1 LKRDAAR
8 NATGVTAMLARRHA
22 LFAPAL
28 LLPGVARAQ
37 GAWPN
42 RSIRLV
48 VPFAAGGAADS
59 AARVLTPRMGEKLG
73 QSFVVENRTGAS
85 GSLGGGE
92 VARATDGHTF
102 LWDASSHIVN
112 PSLIRT
118 PFDYATAFAPISLVV
133 NFPSA
138 IAVKNDFRARS
149 LQEFVAAAR
158 TRPGTVTVG
167 TQGNAT
173 AGHLGLA
180 AFSKAAGIEVVHVPY
195 RGGAAAAQDLASGA
209 VDAVFTT
216 LVSAGPVVDGG
227 RARFLG
233 VGTLERVESRP
244 TVPTIAEQGFAG
256 FESNEWA
263 GLFGPAGTPAPVV
276 AAMYDALAEAI
287 AVPALRQ
294 RLVQIGCVPVASR
307 PADFAR
313 FVTEGRAAM
322 ATLVREA
329 NIRAE

>member
-1 LKRDAAR
+1 MRRALP
-8 NATGVTAMLARRHA
+8 LARPLLSRRAA
-22 LFAPAL
+22 LTAAAGLGLAPFAA
-28 LLPGVARAQ
+28 GAQ
-37 GAWPN
+37 SPWPQ

-59 AARVLTPRMGEKLG
+59 AARVLTPRMGERLG
-73 QSFVVENRTGAS
+73 QGFVVENRTGAG
-85 GSLGGGE
+85 GSLGGAE
-92 VARATDGHTF
+92 VARAIDGHTF

-112 PSLIRT
+112 PALLRGL
-118 PFDYATAFAPISLVV
+118 PFDYATAFTPISLVV
-133 NFPSA
+133 TFPSA
-138 IAVKNDFRARS
+138 VAVKADFPART
-149 LQEFVAAAR
+149 LAEFVAAAKA
-158 TRPGTVTVG
+158 RPGTITVG

-180 AFSKAAGIEVVHVPY
+180 AFARAAGIEVIHVPY
-195 RGGAAAAQDLASGA
+195 RGGAAAAQDLAASA
-209 VDAVFTT
+209 IDAVFTT

-227 RARFLG
+227 RARFLA
-233 VGTLERVESRP
+233 VGTLARVESRP
-244 TVPTIAEQGFAG
+244 DVPTIAEQGFAG

-276 AAMYDALAEAI
+276 AAMHDALAEAI

-294 RLVQIGCVPVASR
+294 RLVQIGCVPIASR

-313 FVTEGRAAM
+313 FVTEGRVAM

>member
-1 LKRDAAR
+1 MTISRRLS
-8 NATGVTAMLARRHA
+8 LAGIAGLA
-22 LFAPAL
+22 LSPLA
-28 LLPGVARAQ
+28 ARAQ
-37 GAWPN
+37 GAWPQ

-59 AARVLTPRMGEKLG
+59 AARVLTPRMGERLG
-73 QSFVVENRTGAS
+73 QGFVVENRTGAS
-85 GSLGGGE
+85 GSLGGHE
-92 VARATDGHTF
+92 VARATDGHSF

-112 PSLIRT
+112 PSLLRGL
-118 PFDYATAFAPISLVV
+118 PFDYATAFTPISLVV
-133 NFPSA
+133 TFPSA
-138 IAVKNDFRARS
+138 VAVKNDFPART
-149 LQEFVAAAR
+149 LAEFIAAAKA
-158 TRPGTVTVG
+158 RPGTITVG

-173 AGHLGLA
+173 AGHLGLV
-180 AFSKAAGIEVVHVPY
+180 AFARAAGIEVIHVPY
-195 RGGAAAAQDLASGA
+195 RGGAAAAQDLAAGA
-209 VDAVFTT
+209 IDAVFTT

-233 VGTLERVESRP
+233 VGTLTRVESRAA
-244 TVPTIAEQGFAG
+244 VPTIAEQGFAG

-263 GLFGPAGTPAPVV
+263 GLFGPAGTPASVV
-276 AAMYDALAEAI
+276 DAMYRALSVAI
-287 AVPALRQ
+287 ADPTLRA

>member
-1 LKRDAAR
+1 MTITRRTSFAAAAGLLLAPQAAR
-8 NATGVTAMLARRHA
+8 SQA
-22 LFAPAL
+22 
-28 LLPGVARAQ
+28 
-37 GAWPN
+37 AWPQ

-73 QSFVVENRTGAS
+73 QGFVVENRTGAS
-85 GSLGGGE
+85 GSLGGNE

-112 PSLIRT
+112 PSLLRGL
-118 PFDYATAFAPISLVV
+118 PFDYATAFTPISLVV
-133 NFPSA
+133 QFPSA
-138 IAVKNDFRARS
+138 VAVKADFPART
-149 LQEFVAAAR
+149 LAEFVAAAKA
-158 TRPGTVTVG
+158 RPGVITVG

-173 AGHLGLA
+173 AGHLGLV
-180 AFSKAAGIEVVHVPY
+180 AFARAAGIEVIHVPY
-195 RGGAAAAQDLASGA
+195 RGGAAAAQDLAAGA
-209 VDAVFTT
+209 IDAVFTT

-227 RARFLG
+227 RARFLA
-233 VGTLERVESRP
+233 VGTLARVESRP
-244 TVPTIAEQGFAG
+244 DVPTIAESGFTG

-263 GLFGPAGTPAPVV
+263 GLFGPAATPAPVV
-276 AAMYDALAEAI
+276 NAMYEALAEAI

-294 RLVQIGCVPVASR
+294 RLIQIGCVPVASR
-307 PADFAR
+307 PAEFAR

>member
-1 LKRDAAR
+1 MTLTRRATLGAA
-8 NATGVTAMLARRHA
+8 A
-22 LFAPAL
+22 AL
-28 LLPGVARAQ
+28 LPLAARAQ
-37 GAWPN
+37 APWPT
-42 RSIRLV
+42 RSIRLI

-73 QSFVVENRTGAS
+73 QGFVVENRTGAS

-112 PSLIRT
+112 PSLLRGL

-138 IAVKNDFRARS
+138 VAVKQDFAART
-149 LQEFVAAAR
+149 LGEFVAAAKA
-158 TRPGTVTVG
+158 RPGVLTVG

-180 AFSKAAGIEVVHVPY
+180 AFSRVAGIEVVHVPY

-209 VDAVFTT
+209 IDAVFTT
-216 LVSAGPVVDGG
+216 LVSAGPVVDAG
-227 RARFLG
+227 RARFIG
-233 VGTLERVESRP
+233 VATAQRVESRP
-244 TVPTIAEQGFAG
+244 DVPTIAEQGYAG

-263 GLFGPAGTPAPVV
+263 GLFGPASTPPSVV
-276 AAMYDALAEAI
+276 AALSAALSEAI
-287 AVPALRQ
+287 ADPALRA
-294 RLVQIGCVPVASR
+294 RLVQIGCVPVASS
-307 PADFAR
+307 PAEFAR
-313 FVTEGRAAM
+313 FVTEGRAQM
-322 ATLVREA
+322 AALVREA
-329 NIRAE
+329 NIRSE

>member
-1 LKRDAAR
+1 
-8 NATGVTAMLARRHA
+8 MILARRAA
-22 LFAPAL
+22 LGAAAAL
-28 LLPGVARAQ
+28 ALPGLARAQ
-37 GAWPN
+37 GSWPQ

-59 AARVLTPRMGEKLG
+59 AARVLTPRMGERLG
-73 QSFVVENRTGAS
+73 QGFVVENRTGAS

-92 VARATDGHTF
+92 IARATDGHSF

-112 PSLIRT
+112 PSLLRGL

-133 NFPSA
+133 TFPSA
-138 IAVKNDFRARS
+138 VAVKNDFPART
-149 LQEFVAAAR
+149 LQEFVAAAKAR
-158 TRPGTVTVG
+158 RGAITVG

-180 AFSKAAGIEVVHVPY
+180 AFSKVAGIEVVHVPY

-209 VDAVFTT
+209 IDAVFTT
-216 LVSAGPVVDGG
+216 LVSAGPVVDSG
-227 RARFLG
+227 RARFIG
-233 VGTLERVESRP
+233 VATTQRVESRP
-244 TVPTIAEQGFAG
+244 DVPTIAESGYPG

-263 GLFGPAGTPAPVV
+263 GLFGPAGTPPAVV
-276 AAMYDALAEAI
+276 SAMYEALSFAI
-287 AVPALRQ
+287 SDPAIRA

-307 PADFAR
+307 PEEFAR
-313 FVTEGRAAM
+313 FVREGREAM

-329 NIRAE
+329 NIRSE

>member
-1 LKRDAAR
+1 MTPSRRAL
-8 NATGVTAMLARRHA
+8 LA
-22 LFAPAL
+22 APAL
-28 LLPGVARAQ
+28 LALPGLARAQ
-37 GAWPN
+37 AAWPS
-42 RSIRLV
+42 RSIRLI

-59 AARVLTPRMGEKLG
+59 AARVLTPRMGERLG
-73 QSFVVENRTGAS
+73 QGFVVENRTGAS

-92 VARATDGHTF
+92 VARSNDGHTF

-112 PSLIRT
+112 PALLRGL
-118 PFDYATAFAPISLVV
+118 PFDYATAFAPVSLVV
-133 NFPSA
+133 TFPSA
-138 IAVKNDFRARS
+138 IAVKADFPART
-149 LQEFVAAAR
+149 LQDFVAAAKA
-158 TRPGTVTVG
+158 RPGVLTVG

-180 AFSKAAGIEVVHVPY
+180 AFSKVAGIEVVHVPY

-209 VDAVFTT
+209 IDAVFTT
-216 LVSAGPVVDGG
+216 LVSAGPVVDAG

-233 VGTLERVESRP
+233 VATSSRVESRP
-244 TVPTIAEQGFAG
+244 DIPTIAESGWAG

-263 GLFGPAGTPAPVV
+263 GLFGPASTPRPVV
-276 AAMYDALAEAI
+276 DALYAALAEAI
-287 AVPALRQ
+287 ADPALRA

-307 PADFAR
+307 PEEFAR
-313 FVTEGRAAM
+313 FVADGRVAM

>member
-1 LKRDAAR
+1 
-8 NATGVTAMLARRHA
+8 
-22 LFAPAL
+22 
-28 LLPGVARAQ
+28 
-37 GAWPN
+37 
-42 RSIRLV
+42 
-48 VPFAAGGAADS
+48 
-59 AARVLTPRMGEKLG
+59 MGERLG
-73 QSFVVENRTGAS
+73 QGFVVENRTGAS
-85 GSLGGGE
+85 GSLGGHE
-92 VARATDGHTF
+92 VARATDGHSF

-112 PSLIRT
+112 PSLLRGL
-118 PFDYATAFAPISLVV
+118 PFDYATAFTPISLVV
-133 NFPSA
+133 TFPSA
-138 IAVKNDFRARS
+138 VAVKNDFPART
-149 LQEFVAAAR
+149 LAEFIAAAKA
-158 TRPGTVTVG
+158 RPGTITVG

-180 AFSKAAGIEVVHVPY
+180 AFARAAGIEVIHVPY

-209 VDAVFTT
+209 IDAVFTT

-233 VGTLERVESRP
+233 VGTLARVESRP
-244 TVPTIAEQGFAG
+244 DVPTIAEQGFAG

-276 AAMYDALAEAI
+276 DAMYEALSAAI
-287 AVPALRQ
+287 ADPALRA

>member
-1 LKRDAAR
+1 A
-8 NATGVTAMLARRHA
+8 
-22 LFAPAL
+22 
-28 LLPGVARAQ
+28 ARAQ
-37 GAWPN
+37 AAWPS

-73 QSFVVENRTGAS
+73 QGFVVENRTGAS
-85 GSLGGGE
+85 GSLGGNE

-112 PSLIRT
+112 PSLLRGL
-118 PFDYATAFAPISLVV
+118 PFDYTTAFAPISLVV
-133 NFPSA
+133 TFPSA
-138 IAVKNDFRARS
+138 VAVKADFPART
-149 LQEFVAAAR
+149 LQEFVAAAKAR
-158 TRPGTVTVG
+158 RGAITVG

-180 AFSKAAGIEVVHVPY
+180 AFSKVAGIEVVHVPY

-209 VDAVFTT
+209 IDAVFTT

-227 RARFLG
+227 RARFIG
-233 VGTLERVESRP
+233 VATATRVESRP
-244 TVPTIAEQGFAG
+244 DVPTIAEQGYPG

-263 GLFGPAGTPAPVV
+263 GLFGPASTPPAVV
-276 AAMYDALAEAI
+276 TAMYDALAEAI
-287 AVPALRQ
+287 AVPTLRQ
-294 RLVQIGCVPVASR
+294 RLVQIGCVPVTSR
-307 PADFAR
+307 PAEFAR

>member
-1 LKRDAAR
+1 MTLTRR
-8 NATGVTAMLARRHA
+8 MSLTATAGLA
-22 LFAPAL
+22 LAPLA
-28 LLPGVARAQ
+28 ARAQ
-37 GAWPN
+37 SAWPQ

-59 AARVLTPRMGEKLG
+59 AARVLTPRMGERLG
-73 QSFVVENRTGAS
+73 QGFVVENRTGAS
-85 GSLGGGE
+85 GSLGGNE
-92 VARATDGHTF
+92 VARATDGHSF

-112 PSLIRT
+112 PTLLRGL
-118 PFDYATAFAPISLVV
+118 PFDYATAFTPISLVV
-133 NFPSA
+133 TFPSA
-138 IAVKNDFRARS
+138 VAVKNDFPART
-149 LQEFVAAAR
+149 LAEFVAAAKA
-158 TRPGTVTVG
+158 RPGVITVG

-173 AGHLGLA
+173 AGHLGLV
-180 AFSKAAGIEVVHVPY
+180 AFARAAGIEVIHVPY

-209 VDAVFTT
+209 IDAVFTT

-233 VGTLERVESRP
+233 VGTLARVESRP
-244 TVPTIAEQGFAG
+244 DVPTIAEQGFAG

-263 GLFGPAGTPAPVV
+263 GLFGPAATPAPVV
-276 AAMYDALAEAI
+276 AALYEALSAAI
-287 AVPALRQ
+287 ADPTLRA

-307 PADFAR
+307 PPEFAR
-313 FVTEGRAAM
+313 FVADGRAAM

>member
-1 LKRDAAR
+1 MTPTRRAA
-8 NATGVTAMLARRHA
+8 LAA
-22 LFAPAL
+22 AAL
-28 LLPGVARAQ
+28 LPLGARAQ
-37 GAWPN
+37 AQASWPT
-42 RSIRLV
+42 RSIRLI

-73 QSFVVENRTGAS
+73 QGFVVENRTGAS

-112 PSLIRT
+112 PSLLRGL

-133 NFPSA
+133 TFPSA
-138 IAVKNDFRARS
+138 VAVKQDFAART
-149 LQEFVAAAR
+149 LGEFVAAAKA
-158 TRPGTVTVG
+158 RPGALTVG

-180 AFSKAAGIEVVHVPY
+180 AFSRVAGIEVVHVPY

-209 VDAVFTT
+209 IDAVFTT
-216 LVSAGPVVDGG
+216 LVSAGPVVDAG
-227 RARFLG
+227 RARFIG
-233 VGTLERVESRP
+233 VATAARVESRP
-244 TVPTIAEQGFAG
+244 GVPTVAEQGYPG

-263 GLFGPAGTPAPVV
+263 GLFGPAATPPAVV
-276 AAMYDALAEAI
+276 AAMSAALSEAI
-287 AVPALRQ
+287 ADPVLRA
-294 RLVQIGCVPVASR
+294 RLVQIGCVPVASS

-313 FVTEGRAAM
+313 FVTDGRAQM

>member
-1 LKRDAAR
+1 MTLTRRMSLAA
-8 NATGVTAMLARRHA
+8 TAGLALSPLA
-22 LFAPAL
+22 
-28 LLPGVARAQ
+28 AQ
-37 GAWPN
+37 AQAAWPQ

-59 AARVLTPRMGEKLG
+59 AARVLTPRMGERLG
-73 QSFVVENRTGAS
+73 QGFVVENRTGAS
-85 GSLGGGE
+85 GSLGGNE
-92 VARATDGHTF
+92 VARATDGHSF

-112 PSLIRT
+112 PSLLRGL
-118 PFDYATAFAPISLVV
+118 PFDYATAFTPVSLVV
-133 NFPSA
+133 TFPSA
-138 IAVKNDFRARS
+138 VAVKNDFPART
-149 LQEFVAAAR
+149 LAEFVAAAKA
-158 TRPGTVTVG
+158 RPGAITVG

-173 AGHLGLA
+173 AGHLGLV
-180 AFSKAAGIEVVHVPY
+180 AFARAAGIEVIHVPY
-195 RGGAAAAQDLASGA
+195 RGGAAAAQDLASGSI
-209 VDAVFTT
+209 DAVFTT

-233 VGTLERVESRP
+233 VGTLVRVESRP
-244 TVPTIAEQGFAG
+244 DVPTIAEQGFAG

-263 GLFGPAGTPAPVV
+263 GLFGPAATPAPVV
-276 AAMYDALAEAI
+276 NALYEALAAAI
-287 AVPALRQ
+287 ADPQLRA

-313 FVTEGRAAM
+313 FVAEGRAAM

>member
-1 LKRDAAR
+1 MTISRRLSLAGL
-8 NATGVTAMLARRHA
+8 TGLALSPLA
-22 LFAPAL
+22 
-28 LLPGVARAQ
+28 ARAQ
-37 GAWPN
+37 GAWPQ

-59 AARVLTPRMGEKLG
+59 AARVLTPRMGERLG
-73 QSFVVENRTGAS
+73 QGFVVENRTGAS
-85 GSLGGGE
+85 GSLGGHE
-92 VARATDGHTF
+92 VARATDGHSF

-112 PSLIRT
+112 PSLLRGL
-118 PFDYATAFAPISLVV
+118 PFDYATAFTPISLVV
-133 NFPSA
+133 TFPSA
-138 IAVKNDFRARS
+138 VAVKNDFPART
-149 LQEFVAAAR
+149 LADFIAAAKA
-158 TRPGTVTVG
+158 RPGTITVG

-180 AFSKAAGIEVVHVPY
+180 AFARAAGIEVIHVPY

-209 VDAVFTT
+209 IDAVFTT

-233 VGTLERVESRP
+233 VGTLTRVESRP
-244 TVPTIAEQGFAG
+244 DVPTIAEQGFAG

-263 GLFGPAGTPAPVV
+263 GLFGPAGTPTPVV
-276 AAMYDALAEAI
+276 DAMYEALSVAI
-287 AVPALRQ
+287 ADPTLRA

-307 PADFAR
+307 PAEFTR
-313 FVTEGRAAM
+313 FITEGRAAM

>member
-1 LKRDAAR
+1 MTITRRAALG
-8 NATGVTAMLARRHA
+8 AA
-22 LFAPAL
+22 AL
-28 LLPGVARAQ
+28 LPVAARAQ
-37 GAWPN
+37 APWPS
-42 RSIRLV
+42 RSIRLI

-59 AARVLTPRMGEKLG
+59 AARVLTPRMGERLG
-73 QSFVVENRTGAS
+73 QGFVVENRTGAS

-102 LWDASSHIVN
+102 LWDASSHVVN
-112 PSLIRT
+112 PALLRGL
-118 PFDYATAFAPISLVV
+118 PFDYATAFVPVSLVV
-133 NFPSA
+133 TFPSA
-138 IAVKNDFRARS
+138 VAVKNDFPART
-149 LQEFVAAAR
+149 LAEFVAASKA
-158 TRPGTVTVG
+158 RPGTLTVG

-180 AFSKAAGIEVVHVPY
+180 AFSKAAGIEVLHVPY

-216 LVSAGPVVDGG
+216 LVSAGPIVDAG
-227 RARFLG
+227 RARFIG
-233 VGTLERVESRP
+233 VATASRVESRP
-244 TVPTIAEQGFAG
+244 DVPTIAEQGYAG

-263 GLFGPAGTPAPVV
+263 GLFGPAGTPPAVV
-276 AAMYDALAEAI
+276 NALYAALTEAI
-287 AVPALRQ
+287 ADPAIRA
-294 RLVQIGCVPVASR
+294 RLVQIGCVPVASS

-313 FVTEGRAAM
+313 FVREGRAQM